1 MSLNVNQDFSRRVKI
16 SEDRVHREVRSHS
29 HTGHRRKAVAHTR
42 SLPDTFEAASLTEP
56 RGRLAAR
63 ESLLRPSPTVLGLR
77 CMGPFFTLRL
87 NTGAWMWSQ
96 VLMLLQQALSPTEH
110 LPSPRPAFM
119 MVQINGINKRN
130 QTLLNLW
137 ISVRLFFWRHVYWP
151 QSGGL

>member
-16 SEDRVHREVRSHS
+16 PEDHVHREVRSHS
-29 HTGHRRKAVAHTR
+29 HTGHRRKAVAQTR
-42 SLPDTFEAASLTEP
+42 SLPDTFEIESLTEP

-63 ESLLRPSPTVLGLR
+63 QSLLRPSPTVLGLR
-77 CMGPFFTLRL
+77 CMGPFFTLRF

-96 VLMLLQQALSPTEH
+96 FSCSCSKRFHPLSTSSALDQ
-110 LPSPRPAFM
+110 L
-119 MVQINGINKRN
+119 VQINGINKRN

-137 ISVRLFFWRHVYWP
+137 ISVRLFFWRQVYWP